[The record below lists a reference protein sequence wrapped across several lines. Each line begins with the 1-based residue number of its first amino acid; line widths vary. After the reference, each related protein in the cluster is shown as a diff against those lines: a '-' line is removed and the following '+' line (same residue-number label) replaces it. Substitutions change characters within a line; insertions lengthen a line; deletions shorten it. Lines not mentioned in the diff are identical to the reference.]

1 MNRFRSDRGA
11 AAVEFAIVVLPLI
24 VLVMGIIDF
33 GRGFSEQLALT
44 SAAREGARVMAV
56 QPHSASAARTA
67 TIAAANGLSPALASG
82 QITISPAT
90 CTAGQSVTVTITYPL
105 TSVTGMFDGLFS
117 GNSLT
122 ATGVMRCEG

>member
-11 AAVEFAIVVLPLI
+11 TAVEFAIVLLPLI
-24 VLVMGIIDF
+24 ALVMGIIDF
-33 GRGFSEQLALT
+33 GQVYSEQLALT

-56 QPHSASAARTA
+56 QPHTASAARTA
-67 TIAAANGLSPALASG
+67 TIAAANGLSPALTSG
-82 QITISPAT
+82 QITISPST

-117 GNSLT
+117 GNNLT